1 MLSRDTCRDRVG
13 TAFEWFSRDGT
24 NRDIETREVRS
35 WSMHRRRFLR
45 RVGAAG
51 GVAATTA
58 LAGCSS
64 VGGEPDY
71 DVGMVADG
79 YRPAELTVAV
89 GDTVVWENT
98 SARPTPL
105 LPTRAGFRRR
115 PTTSPPAASTTRKP
129 PAPRGTMT
137 SAARWRA
144 ATALR
149 TPSPSPAATTTSV
162 FPTRQVGCT
171 RPCSWR
177 SDASTPSRT
186 VDVAPDETH

>member
-1 MLSRDTCRDRVG
+1 
-13 TAFEWFSRDGT
+13 
-24 NRDIETREVRS
+24 
-35 WSMHRRRFLR
+35 MHRRRFLR

-98 SARPTPL
+98 SARTHTVTDRKS
-105 LPTRAGFRRR
+105 TRLNSSHTA
-115 PTTSPPAASTTRKP
+115 TSRMPS
-129 PAPRGTMT
+129 
-137 SAARWRA
+137 SA
-144 ATALR
+144 
-149 TPSPSPAATTTSV
+149 
-162 FPTRQVGCT
+162 
-171 RPCSWR
+171 
-177 SDASTPSRT
+177 
-186 VDVAPDETH
+186 